1 MTATER
7 EIWGWGRWP
16 RRRCAVA
23 APATPAALS
32 RAAAAAGP
40 RGAIPRGLGRSY
52 GDSALNPA
60 LTLSTARLNRM
71 IAFDPAAGVLEAEAG
86 VSLGE
91 IIEAFL
97 PRGFF
102 PPVTPGTKFVTLGGA
117 VAADVHGKNHH
128 LAGSFGDHV
137 RWLDLAGPDGAT
149 RRAVPGDDL
158 FNATVGGMGL
168 TGAILRI
175 AVRLKPVESGWIR
188 QRTVVA
194 PDLDAAVE
202 AFEANM
208 DATYSVA
215 WIDCLARGAA
225 RGRSL
230 VHIGEHARVDELSG
244 PGVRRSRP
252 YETPQKKKKRV
263 PLDAPSWAL
272 NRLSVRAFNEA
283 YYRAGSRGPAEQ
295 LVDWDGYF
303 YPLDAILEWNRI
315 YGARGFAQYQN
326 AIPLDASRDALAEML
341 DAIAASGLGSF
352 LAVLKRFGPGSPE
365 RPLSFPMEGYTL
377 ALDFPLSS
385 AALTLM
391 DRLDEITLAAGGRLY
406 LAKDSRM
413 TQRMFETSYGDGR
426 AAFAKLLAA
435 ERSRAGDGAAR
446 FASLQSERLGL

>member
-1 MTATER
+1 
-7 EIWGWGRWP
+7 
-16 RRRCAVA
+16 
-23 APATPAALS
+23 
-32 RAAAAAGP
+32 
-40 RGAIPRGLGRSY
+40 
-52 GDSALNPA
+52 
-60 LTLSTARLNRM
+60 
-71 IAFDPAAGVLEAEAG
+71 
-86 VSLGE
+86 
-91 IIEAFL
+91 
-97 PRGFF
+97 
-102 PPVTPGTKFVTLGGA
+102 
-117 VAADVHGKNHH
+117 
-128 LAGSFGDHV
+128 
-137 RWLDLAGPDGAT
+137 
-149 RRAVPGDDL
+149 
-158 FNATVGGMGL
+158 
-168 TGAILRI
+168 
-175 AVRLKPVESGWIR
+175 
-188 QRTVVA
+188 
-194 PDLDAAVE
+194 
-202 AFEANM
+202 NM

-252 YETPQKKKKRV
+252 YETPAKKKKRV

-283 YYRAGSRGPAEQ
+283 YYRAGSRGPAER